1 MNIKHY
7 AEYKDSKIEWMGCIP
22 NNWNVIKLKHV
33 INEFVAGGTPQS
45 SNELFWTDI
54 HEMGIPWVA
63 INDMSTTEYVE
74 KTKKEITKEGL
85 HDKNLKI
92 LKKGTLIYSIF
103 ATLGKVSILNIDAT
117 TNQAI
122 LGLITNNKI
131 NKMYL
136 KYYLNFLEGK
146 LELFSNSNTQKNLN
160 TEIIKNIEIT
170 LPTLD
175 EQQQIAKYLDKKTSD
190 IEENINKN
198 KKLIEL
204 LKEKRTAL
212 INQAVTKGLNPYT
225 QMKESGIDWIKKI
238 PEHWTVKTFKNVNI
252 FNPTVNINSLNEDSD
267 ITYTPMENI
276 KQGLFINQSAKLKDI
291 PNNLTRYEEGD
302 IVLAKVTPCFEN
314 GNLAIMNNLYSGFGF
329 GSSELFVIRVKT
341 IYKKFLFY
349 WLQSETFIQKAC
361 STMHGVAGLQRI
373 DSDFIKNS
381 KIPLPNIN
389 EQKQIADY
397 LDNQTKLID
406 KTIEKIEENIELF
419 EEYKESLIHHVV
431 TGKVDIRGVEV

>member
-1 MNIKHY
+1 MINT
-7 AEYKDSKIEWMGCIP
+7 
-22 NNWNVIKLKHV
+22 IKLKRLGQV
-33 INEFVAGGTPQS
+33 CSGITTDTSENNFTLYGSTGKIGYCTKANYNGEYILVARVGANAGYVYKIRDKCGI
-45 SNELFWTDI
+45 TDNTL
-54 HEMGIPWVA
+54 VF
-63 INDMSTTEYVE
+63 S
-74 KTKKEITKEGL
+74 
-85 HDKNLKI
+85 KNKNVNLDYLTYYLKQYDFKKI
-92 LKKGTLIYSIF
+92 LSGSGRPLITGTDL
-103 ATLGKVSILNIDAT
+103 LNID
-117 TNQAI
+117 I
-122 LGLITNNKI
+122 F
-131 NKMYL
+131 YP
-136 KYYLNFLEGK
+136 
-146 LELFSNSNTQKNLN
+146 KN
-160 TEIIKNIEIT
+160 E
-170 LPTLD
+170 
-175 EQQQIAKYLDKKTSD
+175 EQEQIAKYLDQKTTK
-190 IEENINKN
+190 IQKTITKN

-349 WLQSETFIQKAC
+349 WLQSEIFIQKAC

>member
-1 MNIKHY
+1 M
-7 AEYKDSKIEWMGCIP
+7 KDSGIE
-22 NNWNVIKLKHV
+22 
-33 INEFVAGGTPQS
+33 
-45 SNELFWTDI
+45 
-54 HEMGIPWVA
+54 
-63 INDMSTTEYVE
+63 
-74 KTKKEITKEGL
+74 
-85 HDKNLKI
+85 
-92 LKKGTLIYSIF
+92 
-103 ATLGKVSILNIDAT
+103 
-117 TNQAI
+117 
-122 LGLITNNKI
+122 
-131 NKMYL
+131 
-136 KYYLNFLEGK
+136 
-146 LELFSNSNTQKNLN
+146 
-160 TEIIKNIEIT
+160 
-170 LPTLD
+170 
-175 EQQQIAKYLDKKTSD
+175 
-190 IEENINKN
+190 
-198 KKLIEL
+198 
-204 LKEKRTAL
+204 
-212 INQAVTKGLNPYT
+212 
-225 QMKESGIDWIKKI
+225 WIKKI